1 MQSVI
6 NYEYRMAE
14 GLYTVEAV
22 LDLLDDVP
30 EDDGEFEDIFFPGS
44 DDELG
49 LVEEEL
55 EGCESDSDS
64 EEPYEGDD
72 DLDEEGETR

>member
-1 MQSVI
+1 M
-6 NYEYRMAE
+6 
-14 GLYTVEAV
+14 
-22 LDLLDDVP
+22 P

-49 LVEEEL
+49 LVEEEF
-55 EGCESDSDS
+55 EGCESDSES

>member
-1 MQSVI
+1 M
-6 NYEYRMAE
+6 
-14 GLYTVEAV
+14 
-22 LDLLDDVP
+22 DLLDDMP
-30 EDDGEFEDIFFPGS
+30 EDYGEFEDIFFPGS

-49 LVEEEL
+49 LEL

>member
-1 MQSVI
+1 MMCLKMMGSL
-6 NYEYRMAE
+6 R
-14 GLYTVEAV
+14 TS
-22 LDLLDDVP
+22 
-30 EDDGEFEDIFFPGS
+30 FFQ

>member
-1 MQSVI
+1 
-6 NYEYRMAE
+6 MAE

-30 EDDGEFEDIFFPGS
+30 DDDGEFEDIFFPGS

-55 EGCESDSDS
+55 DGQGESDAEDQ
-64 EEPYEGDD
+64 YEGDD
-72 DLDEEGETR
+72 EMGDEEETR